1 MKLIVCLDER
11 RGMAFNHRRQSRDR
25 VLIEDLLR
33 TVGEAR
39 LFAAPYSASLFEG
52 KPLNLVVSED
62 PMQDAENSDFCFLEL
77 ASPATDETISELI
90 LYHWNRHYPSD
101 TPFLLDMSSYSLIS
115 SIDFAG
121 SSHDKITKE
130 VWKK

>member
-25 VLIEDLLR
+25 VLTEDLVK
-33 TVGEAR
+33 TVGDAKLFVTPYSVS
-39 LFAAPYSASLFEG
+39 LFAEQ
-52 KPLNLVVSED
+52 PLTPIVSED
-62 PMQDAENSDFCFLEL
+62 PMREAADRDFCFLEL
-77 ASPATDETISELI
+77 SSPASSEAISELI

-101 TPFLLDMSSYSLIS
+101 TPFLLDMSAFSLVS
-115 SIDFAG
+115 STEFVG
-121 SSHDKITKE
+121 FSHEKITKE

>member
-25 VLIEDLLR
+25 VLTEDLVN
-33 TVGEAR
+33 TVGTSR
-39 LFAAPYSASLFEG
+39 LFIAPYSASLFEG
-52 KPLNLVVSED
+52 QPVNLVVSED
-62 PMQDAENSDFCFLEL
+62 PLKAAGDSDFCFLEL
-77 ASPATDETISELI
+77 SCPASDESVSELI

-101 TPFLLDMSSYSLIS
+101 TCFLLDTSAYSKLSSTDFEGYS
-115 SIDFAG
+115 
-121 SSHDKITKE
+121 HEKITKE

>member
-25 VLIEDLLR
+25 MLTEDLVK
-33 TVGEAR
+33 TVGNAR
-39 LFAAPYSASLFEG
+39 LFVMPYSASLFDG
-52 KPLNLVVSED
+52 YPTDLVISED
-62 PMQDAENSDFCFLEL
+62 PMKKASDGDFCFLETV
-77 ASPATDETISELI
+77 SPTTDKDISELI

-101 TPFLLDMSSYSLIS
+101 IRFLLDTATFSLVSSA
-115 SIDFAG
+115 DFVG
-121 SSHDKITKE
+121 FSHEKITKE